1 VFLPIYGHEDSD
13 DKAGFVFTD
22 AHRRYD
28 EAWKLASSD
37 RFILEAFNKKFAYD
51 QYGGLLAFS
60 AFVYRYLSPDAHRP
74 LLLVLMSAIV
84 AALGMP
90 FLWKAV
96 NQVFG
101 EKVAW
106 ASAWIFALYPESIL
120 LGASPMR
127 EPYLLTFSAV
137 ALYGFVF
144 GLRERRRGAVAI
156 LAPENYASKLADSRV
171 TARIWL
177 ALALLGML
185 LVSPAVALVTLII
198 FAGWMWFTTS
208 ERGEISWKAVV
219 VFAVIFILGL
229 FFLSASLNR
238 SGEFDSSSPLSV
250 VNDWLRLAVNW
261 NVYNIERDSGWVQ
274 ELFDRMPEWAR
285 LPFVAIYGILQPV
298 LPAALIAPTVPV
310 RKLIYIIRALGWYAL
325 LPVLILSFGAG
336 SASGVEK
343 KHRNLILWLSLLTW
357 TWILLAS
364 LRGGGDMWDNPRY
377 RTILFLWQAILA
389 GVVWVWWR
397 ATRSAWVPR
406 VLLCEAVFLI
416 LFMQWYTS
424 RYLHWGGKLD
434 FPVMVALI
442 VGLWAVILLGG
453 WWQDQRRSASL
464 KM

>member
-1 VFLPIYGHEDSD
+1 
-13 DKAGFVFTD
+13 
-22 AHRRYD
+22 
-28 EAWKLASSD
+28 
-37 RFILEAFNKKFAYD
+37 
-51 QYGGLLAFS
+51 
-60 AFVYRYLSPDAHRP
+60 
-74 LLLVLMSAIV
+74 
-84 AALGMP
+84 
-90 FLWKAV
+90 
-96 NQVFG
+96 
-101 EKVAW
+101 
-106 ASAWIFALYPESIL
+106 
-120 LGASPMR
+120 MR
-127 EPYLLTFSAV
+127 EPYLLTFSAM
-137 ALYGFVF
+137 ALYGFINSGV
-144 GLRERRRGAVAI
+144 RE
-156 LAPENYASKLADSRV
+156 LAPAVPASKLADSRV
-171 TARIWL
+171 AARIWL

-198 FAGWMWFTTS
+198 FAGWIWFTTS
-208 ERGEISWKAVV
+208 ERGAISWKVVV
-219 VFAVIFILGL
+219 VFALIFILGL

-274 ELFDRMPEWAR
+274 ELFDRMPEWVR

-336 SASGVEK
+336 SAFGVEK
-343 KHRNLILWLSLLTW
+343 NRRNIILWLSLLTW

-397 ATRSAWVPR
+397 ATRSAWLTR
-406 VLLCEAVFLI
+406 VLLCEGVFLI

-442 VGLWAVILLGG
+442 VGLWAIILLGG
-453 WWQDQRRSASL
+453 WWQDQRRAASL